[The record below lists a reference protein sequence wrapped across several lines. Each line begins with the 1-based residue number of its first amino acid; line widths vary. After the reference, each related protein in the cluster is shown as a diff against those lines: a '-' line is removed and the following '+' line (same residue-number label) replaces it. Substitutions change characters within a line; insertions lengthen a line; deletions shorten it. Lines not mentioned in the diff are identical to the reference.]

1 MFADLFACARCGTT
15 LTAAVSRVALPVHA
29 HQSYGHELLPA
40 LLESGTY
47 AVDPEPSGPP
57 WRLWSEIGPE
67 EAEARGVFAPVPAL
81 SFGAPG
87 AVVVAPG
94 DTHGTVPIPERCDG
108 YCIGLDGR
116 DGPNLA
122 CAQCGQ
128 PVATRID
135 DCSLWQSVRLA
146 PDAVRRATADVPAR
160 PIADWAALVAEGR
173 STPPIAPSGAWNPRW
188 EAAVGAALAHLLAA
202 SAGRAVAVPEGLAA
216 HIFGRALDALLP
228 PGPPAR
234 SVTLAG
240 PGLPG
245 PDPAAAIALVPQHPQ
260 TGNAWQPPA
269 SVEVAPLAADVWMHL
284 AFPRGPLIPATGGLP
299 AGVLRD
305 DPPPMHPW
313 SVFRPDPDVFLH
325 TLARLPTV
333 REPWLRRLYD
343 RVRARPY
350 GWPF

>member
-1 MFADLFACARCGTT
+1 MADVFADVFTCARCGTT

-57 WRLWSEIGPE
+57 WRLWGEIGPE

-94 DTHGTVPIPERCDG
+94 DTRGTVPIPERCDG

-135 DCSLWQSVRLA
+135 DCSLWQAVRLA
-146 PDAVRRATADVPAR
+146 PDAVRRRAADVPAR

-173 STPPIAPSGAWNPRW
+173 STPP
-188 EAAVGAALAHLLAA
+188 
-202 SAGRAVAVPEGLAA
+202 
-216 HIFGRALDALLP
+216 
-228 PGPPAR
+228 
-234 SVTLAG
+234 
-240 PGLPG
+240 
-245 PDPAAAIALVPQHPQ
+245 
-260 TGNAWQPPA
+260 
-269 SVEVAPLAADVWMHL
+269 
-284 AFPRGPLIPATGGLP
+284 
-299 AGVLRD
+299 D

-325 TLARLPTV
+325 TLARLPTG

-343 RVRARPY
+343 HVRARPY